1 MLMNALFWV
10 NVIIA
15 IIYAL
20 ILWVMYRQQRTMSEQ
35 QRIMAQQLREM
46 ERARFAAHR
55 PVLVVRKDAEEA
67 PAHLKHVFSLRV
79 AHADFVKLEN
89 IGVGSALNIR
99 VVHHEGRNVIY
110 EIRLSPIAAGRFSE
124 PFDIYRFL
132 EVTII
137 YEDIFGNNYWT
148 HYLPKRHTYQVG
160 EGSPTHLA
168 GDLRWRQKSL
178 KQ

>member
-1 MLMNALFWV
+1 MNALFWV

-46 ERARFAAHR
+46 ERARFATHR

-67 PAHLKHVFSLRV
+67 PALLRHVFLRV

-137 YEDIFGNNYWT
+137 YEDILGNNYWT

-160 EGSPTHLA
+160 EGSPPHW
-168 GDLRWRQKSL
+168 GR
-178 KQ
+178 

>member
-79 AHADFVKLEN
+79 AHADLSSWKTLEL
-89 IGVGSALNIR
+89 GQ
-99 VVHHEGRNVIY
+99 
-110 EIRLSPIAAGRFSE
+110 P
-124 PFDIYRFL
+124 
-132 EVTII
+132 
-137 YEDIFGNNYWT
+137 
-148 HYLPKRHTYQVG
+148 
-160 EGSPTHLA
+160 
-168 GDLRWRQKSL
+168 
-178 KQ
+178 

>member
-10 NVIIA
+10 NVIIT

-46 ERARFAAHR
+46 EGARFAAHR
-55 PVLVVRKDAEEA
+55 PVLVVRKTAERN
-67 PAHLKHVFSLRV
+67 PVYLRV
-79 AHADFVKLEN
+79 EHADSAMLEN
-89 IGVGSALNIR
+89 IGIGPALNIR
-99 VVHHEGRNVIY
+99 IVHHEGRDVIY
-110 EIRLSPIAAGRFSE
+110 EIWLSPIAAGRFSE

-168 GDLRWRQKSL
+168 GDLRWRQ
-178 KQ
+178 